1 MIHFTVPGDREYA
14 IHSLVVDFNGTIAT
28 DGKLISGFAERARA
42 LHDQGVSLY
51 VVTADTHGNVAKECA
66 ELPVAVHVTRPVQA
80 EWDKE
85 NLIRRLGKD
94 GCVAIGN
101 GRNDVAMLKESA
113 LGICIAGAEGAYG
126 PALCVSDVVVTNIL
140 DALD

>member
-51 VVTADTHGNVAKECA
+51 VVTADGE
-66 ELPVAVHVTRPVQA
+66 QA

-140 DALD
+140 DALDLLLLPHRLMATLRT